1 MKLRTITLSVFLG
14 LMWLVLSG
22 EYTVINFI
30 LGMFL
35 SFIIILYSGSFF
47 GFSFKFRHIPKIILL
62 FLFFLKELFKANI
75 RVTFE
80 IVSPPLRMKPGIV
93 KIPLELENDF
103 QITLLA
109 NLLTLTPGTLTL
121 DISDDKKFI
130 FIHAMY
136 IEDRDNFVSEIKN
149 GFEKRIKEIFS
160 E

>member
-1 MKLRTITLSVFLG
+1 MKLRTIVLSVFLG
-14 LMWLVLSG
+14 LLWLVLTG
-22 EYTVINFI
+22 EYTVINFFLGLI
-30 LGMFL
+30 LSYF
-35 SFIIILYSGSFF
+35 IILYSGSFF
-47 GFSFKFRHIPKIILL
+47 GFSFKIKQFPKIIFL

-80 IVSPPLRMKPGIV
+80 IISPPLKMKPGIV
-93 KIPLELENDF
+93 KMPLELENDF

-121 DISDDKKFI
+121 DISDDKKYI
-130 FIHAMY
+130 FIHGMY
-136 IEDRDNFVSEIKN
+136 IEDRDDFVSVIKN